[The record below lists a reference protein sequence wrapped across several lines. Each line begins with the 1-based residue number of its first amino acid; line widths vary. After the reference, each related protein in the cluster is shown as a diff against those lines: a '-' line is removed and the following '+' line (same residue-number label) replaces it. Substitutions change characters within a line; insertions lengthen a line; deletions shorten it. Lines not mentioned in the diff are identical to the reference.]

1 MDLFLQIV
9 TSFPTVI
16 FTVILGV
23 GLCLML
29 LTMLG
34 MVDIEGLNFDIGSD
48 GDGAGGV
55 SALLMKLGLD
65 GMPLMLIVLG
75 VGLIGFVLS
84 FLADYW
90 FLREVEADNFRL
102 LWMVLA
108 VVIAF
113 FLSLPLTGLLLFPL
127 KSVFREQPVI
137 DSVSLLGKLAIVRS
151 PLVDAK
157 QGMANLDD
165 GGAGLILQVRSRDQ
179 TFERGQ
185 RVVLVEYIE
194 ASNAYWVIG
203 EQSLDPTDH

>member
-9 TSFPTVI
+9 TSFPTLI

-29 LTMLG
+29 LTVLG
-34 MVDIEGLNFDIGSD
+34 LIDIEGLNFDLGSD
-48 GDGAGGV
+48 GEGGGGQV

-65 GMPLMLIVLG
+65 GMPMILIVLG

-84 FLADYW
+84 FLVDYW
-90 FLREVEADNFRL
+90 LLSELGAAGPKL
-102 LWMVLA
+102 LWMALA
-108 VVIAF
+108 VIFAF

-127 KSVFREQPVI
+127 KSVFRQQPVI
-137 DSVSLLGKLAIVRS
+137 DSDSLLGKLAIVRS
-151 PLVDAK
+151 PVVDAK
-157 QGMANLDD
+157 QGMADLDD

-179 TFERGQ
+179 VFKRGQ

-194 ASNAYWVIG
+194 ASNAYWVIA
-203 EQSLDPTDH
+203 EQSTG